1 MENKIN
7 EINNL
12 IQILNNW
19 TKAYDEGQPLVS
31 DKEWDE
37 IYFKLKQLEEE
48 TGIILPD
55 SPTNKITYE
64 VKSEL
69 EKVKHNH
76 KMLSLDKTKD
86 WDEFLYYFNKF
97 SLKQY
102 KDIITMLK
110 LDGLTCS
117 LRYVNGEL
125 VSAETRG
132 NGQVVEYI
140 LHNTRLIKSIPQKIN
155 YK

>member
-37 IYFKLKQLEEE
+37 LYFKLKQLEEE

-69 EKVKHNH
+69 KKVKHNH

-86 WDEFLYYFNKF
+86 WD
-97 SLKQY
+97 
-102 KDIITMLK
+102 
-110 LDGLTCS
+110 
-117 LRYVNGEL
+117 
-125 VSAETRG
+125 
-132 NGQVVEYI
+132 
-140 LHNTRLIKSIPQKIN
+140 
-155 YK
+155 

>member
-37 IYFKLKQLEEE
+37 LYFKLKQLEEE

-64 VKSEL
+64 SKYYII
-69 EKVKHNH
+69 
-76 KMLSLDKTKD
+76 MLFVLFK
-86 WDEFLYYFNKF
+86 
-97 SLKQY
+97 
-102 KDIITMLK
+102 
-110 LDGLTCS
+110 
-117 LRYVNGEL
+117 
-125 VSAETRG
+125 
-132 NGQVVEYI
+132 
-140 LHNTRLIKSIPQKIN
+140 IKSQVHIKG
-155 YK
+155 KR